1 MIFYENRC
9 LFKLCVLLPLLV
21 ACGRNATGE
30 QKEVIV
36 PVNLTS
42 PQKELPLSSF
52 VDSVTTFRLTL
63 PDSLFWGSVSRILF
77 DEENIFVSDS
87 KQEAVFRFDRSG
99 QFLNA
104 IGRKGRGP
112 GEYTRLSSCFLGSHC
127 LFIEDLGAR
136 RILCYAYDGTF
147 IRDISFPFSVVYDDI
162 IALPDSN
169 FLCYELFCSRGDK
182 ERGLWIMNNQGERV
196 DTVLV
201 EKGIYPYSSSVFSRL
216 SVDAAGM
223 IHAFNPS
230 SGEFYTYN
238 PSEKKLRKAY
248 RLHPDVKM
256 LSDFRGE
263 NNALNLKEEHACCSM
278 AVESDRYLLT
288 LWAVYSDRLRGRGV
302 HALYDKQSGEMKTCE
317 QLQADLP
324 GVFAL
329 GSYVSSNYPNA
340 LTLYYSDE
348 HTLIYHPEEYKKLGM
363 KENVLIV
370 KVLHF
375 VSD

>member
-1 MIFYENRC
+1 MKIDAF
-9 LFKLCVLLPLLV
+9 LKLCVLLPLLV

-112 GEYTRLSSCFLGSHC
+112 GEYTRLSSCFPGSHC

-147 IRDISFPFSVVYDDI
+147 IRDISFSFSVVYDDI

-238 PSEKKLRKAY
+238 PLEKKLRKAY

-256 LSDFRGE
+256 LSEFRGE

-288 LWAVYSDRLRGRGV
+288 LWAVYSDRLQGRGV
-302 HALYDKQSGEMKTCE
+302 HALYDKLSGEMKTCE

-375 VSD
+375 ASD